1 MFQVIQENLFSDMVQ
16 CDIHITI
23 KSSAIDLSAVNE
35 HRDTGI
41 SKIPRNGLPKY
52 VPQWSTISLF
62 LCLTHT
68 QIHHAFSSISSY

>member
-52 VPQWSTISLF
+52 VPQ
-62 LCLTHT
+62 
-68 QIHHAFSSISSY
+68 